1 MKGNNVKVSVD
12 LVCVEFVH
20 CKILSYLVRMVIN
33 FQEAFLMSRTTIMI
47 FILNY
52 EYTYFFL
59 KFKLR
64 KSPMG

>member
-52 EYTYFFL
+52 EYTYFF
-59 KFKLR
+59 
-64 KSPMG
+64 